1 MNGENIMH
9 GFSRV
14 LRYFGFL
21 FIMINPLNFVWAS
34 MPEEDAVMLR
44 GEDEYIFPEVVAYI
58 DGIEITKDSLQSFV
72 ALTRQFEIDSVVH
85 EAVARQLITDYGSY
99 LQLAEAAKSTGLDQ
113 KKVFRNRLKYI
124 ELLMLAE
131 EYYRDQVHKDPL
143 LLTKIENYYLEH
155 KNSPEAQEYE
165 LYQIAFN
172 AQDEALK
179 IFEQINNGEK
189 NFLELLADAR
199 KDEARRERVKDIGW
213 VDLREQPRFG
223 AMASLKIGDILPQVI
238 VTNYGYHIVYLHDQR
253 AQAFI
258 PFSELSEEERE
269 VYISNYYYEAFLPET
284 RVNMV
289 FELEKSL

>member
-1 MNGENIMH
+1 MH
-9 GFSRV
+9 GLSKI
-14 LRYFGFL
+14 LRYLGFL
-21 FIMINPLNFVWAS
+21 FILISPLSFVWAS
-34 MPEEDAVMLR
+34 VPEEDEGMMPR

-58 DGIEITKDSLQSFV
+58 DGMEITKDSLQSFV
-72 ALTRQFEIDSVVH
+72 ALTQQFEVDSVVH
-85 EAVARQLITDYGSY
+85 EAVARQLVTDYGSY
-99 LQLAEAAKSTGLDQ
+99 LQLAEAAKSIGLDQ
-113 KKVFRNRLKYI
+113 KKVFRDRLKYI

-131 EYYRDQVHKDPL
+131 EYYRDQTHKDPV
-143 LLTKIENYYLEH
+143 LLTKIEAYYLEH

-179 IFEQINNGEK
+179 TFKQISNGQK

-199 KDEARRERVKDIGW
+199 KDESKRDLVKDIGW
-213 VDLREQPRFG
+213 VNLREQPRFS
-223 AMASLKIGDILPQVI
+223 AVVSLDVGDILPQMI

-258 PFSELSEEERE
+258 PFSELREEERE
-269 VYISNYYYEAFLPET
+269 GYISNYYYDVFLPET